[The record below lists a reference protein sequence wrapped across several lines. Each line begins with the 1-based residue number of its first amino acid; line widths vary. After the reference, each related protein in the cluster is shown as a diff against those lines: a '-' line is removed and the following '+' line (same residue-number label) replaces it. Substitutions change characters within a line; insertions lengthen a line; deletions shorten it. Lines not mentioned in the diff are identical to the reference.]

1 VSAAPTSE
9 RRTPPSPADAEVEVV
24 VGIDAGGT
32 KTALMVEGRSGG
44 SSRGE
49 PRTHV
54 VSSAGWDAEP
64 AERAAR
70 WLHERIRDVLAPGEH
85 VAALAVGAQGLDA
98 DSTAAALTEALRRLG
113 HPRVRCVNDA
123 ALLVPA
129 AGLDSGIGLIAGTGA
144 IGVGTDAEGRFLA
157 TGGWGWV
164 IGDEAGAAGI
174 VREAARAALL
184 AHDDGRADD
193 GLLAALLS
201 SFGVADAER
210 LARAVNDEP
219 TMANWAPHAP
229 AVFAAADAGSALAS
243 QVVDEAAA
251 HLTRLVAQ
259 LRRRGAVGGD
269 VVVAGGVITRQPRLL
284 DALRERL
291 RLAEPDLAVQVLTRP
306 PVAGALALARAAAQ
320 WER

>member
-1 VSAAPTSE
+1 MSTPAPE
-9 RRTPPSPADAEVEVV
+9 GVVDVV

-32 KTALMVEGRSGG
+32 KTALMVERHG
-44 SSRGE
+44 SAPGVE
-49 PRTHV
+49 PRTYV

-64 AERAAR
+64 AATAAR
-70 WLHERIRDVLAPGEH
+70 WLHQQVLDVLAPGEH
-85 VAALAVGAQGLDA
+85 VVALAVGAQGLDA
-98 DSTAAALTEALRRLG
+98 DATASALTAALHERGYPL
-113 HPRVRCVNDA
+113 VRCVNDA

-174 VREAARAALL
+174 VREATRAALL
-184 AHDDGRADD
+184 AHDDGLPDD
-193 GLLAALLS
+193 GLLAALLG
-201 SFGVADAER
+201 SFDVADAER

-219 TMANWAPHAP
+219 TMASWGPHAP
-229 AVFAAADAGSALAS
+229 AVFAAADAGSALAV
-243 QVVDEAAA
+243 QVIDGAAA
-251 HLTRLVAQ
+251 HLARLVAQ
-259 LRRRGAVGGD
+259 LRRRGAVGTD

-291 RLAEPDLAVQVLTRP
+291 RSEPELAVRVLTYP
-306 PVAGALALARAAAQ
+306 PVAGALALGRAAAQ